1 MAGGPKT
8 CFALSMP
15 ITSAAS
21 DTNNINGHMMRVSEI
36 VSAVLSGDQLPHVKR
51 STSCGAK
58 MIPSN
63 VTALMKT
70 AVSVAT
76 LFASLHA
83 DSSPSTAIFFANVVM
98 NAVDSA
104 P

>member
-1 MAGGPKT
+1 MAAGPQT
-8 CFALSMP
+8 CFALSIP

-21 DTNNINGHMMRVSEI
+21 DTSNMKGHMMRVSEI

-51 STSCGAK
+51 STSCGANT
-58 MIPSN
+58 IPSS

-76 LFASLHA
+76 LFARRHA
-83 DSSPSTAIFFANVVM
+83 DSSPSTTIYVENVVM
-98 NAVDSA
+98 NRVDM
-104 P
+104 